1 MNVNK
6 QSRALADQLAAILD
20 ERKGKDIV
28 LIDIEKYSIVADG
41 FLLVSG
47 RNTPQVQALADAL
60 DEKMAEKGVFARS
73 TEGYA
78 TARWVIKDFGDIL
91 VHIFHSEDRAF
102 YNLERLWDKG
112 DNMTRYET
120 EI

>member
-1 MNVNK
+1 M
-6 QSRALADQLAAILD
+6 
-20 ERKGKDIV
+20 
-28 LIDIEKYSIVADG
+28 
-41 FLLVSG
+41 VSG

-60 DEKMAEKGVFARS
+60 DEKMAERGVFAAS

-78 TARWVIKDFGDIL
+78 TARWIIKDFGDIL

-112 DNMTRYET
+112 GNIIRSELDD
-120 EI
+120 

>member
-1 MNVNK
+1 MNVN
-6 QSRALADQLAAILD
+6 QASRALADQLAAILD
-20 ERKGKDIV
+20 ERKGQDIV
-28 LIDIEKYSIVADG
+28 LVDIEKYSIVADG

-60 DEKMAEKGVFARS
+60 DEKMAERGVFAAS

-78 TARWVIKDFGDIL
+78 TARWIIKDFGDIL

-112 DNMTRYET
+112 GNIIRYELDD
-120 EI
+120 

>member
-1 MNVNK
+1 MNVN
-6 QSRALADQLAAILD
+6 QNSRILADELAAILD
-20 ERKGKDIV
+20 EHKGRDIV
-28 LIDIEKYSIVADG
+28 LIDIEKYSVVADC

-60 DEKMAEKGVFARS
+60 DEKMAEKNIFAKS

-78 TARWVIKDFGDIL
+78 TARWIIKDFGDIL
-91 VHIFHSEDRAF
+91 VHVFHSEDRSF

-112 DNMTRYET
+112 DNITHYEF
-120 EI
+120 EE